1 MITVNY
7 FTDKLGL
14 DKKTAQEVYNKINNS
29 AVQGILRFN
38 EETLDQRFDYLQ
50 NELGIS
56 VDRILMN
63 FRLLSMDT
71 ASTSETSIKTKS
83 AFLRKTLGF
92 ENKQFQLNPSIFCSS
107 IESLNE
113 KILYLKQTLGFSNK
127 EFKKCPII
135 LNFEIETLKQK
146 IDYFVNEL
154 HFTKKDIASHP
165 TILQFDCS
173 SDNPQSI
180 KGKVDFYYNT
190 LGLTPAHLRKA
201 PALLCYDCIDETR
214 PTSIKSKIKFFKEEL
229 GFGNREFQINPCL
242 LQCDCISDESV
253 PTSIK
258 GKMKFFK
265 DTLGFENEHLKKA
278 PTLFSF
284 DCSSDTSNPTALI
297 NKIKFLLNEVG
308 LTKENLKKDPTLLNF
323 DCISD
328 ESNPKG
334 IKSKLKV
341 LKEIGITT
349 EDIQKNTKYLRTP
362 AYDLKDKYIL
372 WCNIFPDKSF
382 IDLNGW
388 FITTKEKIYAR
399 YIYLRDDVKVE
410 NIRPFYLD
418 LPEHTFNKR
427 FKTPPENLQNIYIL
441 DKKTLEELR
450 NNFKNLNLNNEQNYK
465 VNGKNHEKIFE

>member
-7 FTDKLGL
+7 FIDKLGF
-14 DKKTAQEVYNKINNS
+14 DKKSAEEIYNKIKNS
-29 AVQGILRFN
+29 SVNGILRFN
-38 EETLDQRFDYLQ
+38 EGTLDQRFDYLQ

-56 VDRILMN
+56 VDKILMN

-107 IESLNE
+107 IESLTE
-113 KILYLKQTLGFSNK
+113 KIFYLKQTLGFTNK

-135 LNFEIETLKQK
+135 LNFEIDTLKQK
-146 IDYFVNEL
+146 IDYFLNEL
-154 HFTKKDIASHP
+154 KFTKKDIALHP
-165 TILQFDCS
+165 TLLQFDCS
-173 SDNPQSI
+173 SDSPQSI
-180 KGKVDFYYNT
+180 KSKVNFYYNT

-201 PALLCYDCIDETR
+201 PTLLSYDCTDETK

-229 GFGNREFQINPCL
+229 NFGSREFQINPCL

-253 PTSIK
+253 PTSIR

-265 DTLGFENEHLKKA
+265 DTLGFEKEHLKKA

-308 LTKENLKKDPTLLNF
+308 LTKENLKKDPSLLNF

-334 IKSKLKV
+334 LKSKLKV

-349 EDIQKNTKYLRTP
+349 EDIQKNTNYLRTP

-382 IDLNGW
+382 MDLNGW

-399 YIYLRDDVKVE
+399 YIYLRDDVKIE
-410 NIRPFYLD
+410 NIRPYYLD
-418 LPEHTFNKR
+418 LPEKVFNKR
-427 FKTPPENLQNIYIL
+427 FKTPPGNLQNIYIL
-441 DKKTLEELR
+441 NEKTLKELR
-450 NNFKNLNLNNEQNYK
+450 DNFKKQNFNNEQKNKIYR
-465 VNGKNHEKIFE
+465 GNHEQIFE